1 MKNSYFNNEF
11 CSFLGQG
18 LGSRG
23 GVAPPSAE
31 RILGHMERIRS
42 RGTCPVMFRA
52 EGMQKALQIA
62 QAACTDTQRMLFSN
76 LFQLLDEDEP
86 HTPSTN
92 KNSTGGKGRGR
103 KAAPTFGN
111 SNKKNA
117 KSVIKG
123 ILETS
128 EESSEVSHDL
138 QTECNWFYNDLILFL
153 FFQGRGS
160 YKTKTNKKT
169 KKNKRCCIR

>member
-1 MKNSYFNNEF
+1 M
-11 CSFLGQG
+11 FLLKIVLCYWFHILKVFLIPGQG

-76 LFQLLDEDEP
+76 LFQLLEEDEP
-86 HTPSTN
+86 HPPTTN
-92 KNSTGGKGRGR
+92 KNSAGGKGRGR
-103 KAAPTFGN
+103 KAAPTFN

-117 KSVIKG
+117 KSVIKDL
-123 ILETS
+123 LESS
-128 EESSEVSHDL
+128 EESSEVSRIYIVFV
-138 QTECNWFYNDLILFL
+138 QY
-153 FFQGRGS
+153 
-160 YKTKTNKKT
+160 
-169 KKNKRCCIR
+169 

>member
-1 MKNSYFNNEF
+1 LTFSCKIYHIKRFWYLNLIKT
-11 CSFLGQG
+11 CSILGQG

-42 RGTCPVMFRA
+42 RGTCPVLFRA

-76 LFQLLDEDEP
+76 LFQLLEDDEP
-86 HTPSTN
+86 HTPTTN

-111 SNKKNA
+111 SNKRTTVML
-117 KSVIKG
+117 KSVIKE
-123 ILETS
+123 LSDSS
-128 EESSEVSHDL
+128 EESSEVS
-138 QTECNWFYNDLILFL
+138 TANVYRVKCFI
-153 FFQGRGS
+153 
-160 YKTKTNKKT
+160 
-169 KKNKRCCIR
+169 

>member
-1 MKNSYFNNEF
+1 MAI
-11 CSFLGQG
+11 SFFYYIINYITGQG

-42 RGTCPVMFRA
+42 RGTCPVLFRA

-76 LFQLLDEDEP
+76 LFQLLEEDEP
-86 HTPSTN
+86 HAPTTN
-92 KNSTGGKGRGR
+92 RNSTSGKRGR

-117 KSVIKG
+117 KSVIKD
-123 ILETS
+123 LSDSS
-128 EESSEVSHDL
+128 EESSEVSQPFCRVYL
-138 QTECNWFYNDLILFL
+138 LI
-153 FFQGRGS
+153 
-160 YKTKTNKKT
+160 
-169 KKNKRCCIR
+169 

>member
-1 MKNSYFNNEF
+1 
-11 CSFLGQG
+11 
-18 LGSRG
+18 
-23 GVAPPSAE
+23 
-31 RILGHMERIRS
+31 MERIRS

-76 LFQLLDEDEP
+76 LFQLLEEDEP
-86 HTPSTN
+86 HVPTTN

-117 KSVIKG
+117 KSVIKD
-123 ILETS
+123 LSESS
-128 EESSEVSHDL
+128 EESSEVS
-138 QTECNWFYNDLILFL
+138 
-153 FFQGRGS
+153 
-160 YKTKTNKKT
+160 
-169 KKNKRCCIR
+169 KNCLLL

>member
-1 MKNSYFNNEF
+1 MLG
-11 CSFLGQG
+11 FLFLISGQG

-52 EGMQKALQIA
+52 DGMKKALQVA

-76 LFQLLDEDEP
+76 LFQLLEEDVP
-86 HTPSTN
+86 HTPATN

-103 KAAPTFGN
+103 KAAATFAN

-117 KSVIKG
+117 KSVIKN
-123 ILETS
+123 LS
-128 EESSEVSHDL
+128 ESSEVTSEVSRNNIVVVPCL
-138 QTECNWFYNDLILFL
+138 YLFIK
-153 FFQGRGS
+153 
-160 YKTKTNKKT
+160 YIIKK
-169 KKNKRCCIR
+169 KKYICME

>member
-1 MKNSYFNNEF
+1 MHTQIIVICVKKNYHSIFILNII
-11 CSFLGQG
+11 SGQG

-42 RGTCPVMFRA
+42 RGTCPVLFRA

-76 LFQLLDEDEP
+76 LFQLLEEDEP
-86 HTPSTN
+86 HTPTTN
-92 KNSTGGKGRGR
+92 KNSTGGGKGRGR

-111 SNKKNA
+111 SNKRNA
-117 KSVIKG
+117 KSVIKS
-123 ILETS
+123 LSESS
-128 EESSEVSHDL
+128 EESSEVSINYL
-138 QTECNWFYNDLILFL
+138 
-153 FFQGRGS
+153 
-160 YKTKTNKKT
+160 
-169 KKNKRCCIR
+169 

>member
-1 MKNSYFNNEF
+1 MWVFILKFILIS
-11 CSFLGQG
+11 GQG

-42 RGTCPVMFRA
+42 WGTCPVMFRA

-76 LFQLLDEDEP
+76 LFQLLEEDEP
-86 HTPSTN
+86 HTPTTN

-111 SNKKNA
+111 SNKRNA
-117 KSVIKG
+117 KSVIKD
-123 ILETS
+123 LSESS
-128 EESSEVSHDL
+128 EESSEVSF
-138 QTECNWFYNDLILFL
+138 NIIFNMFYVDIN
-153 FFQGRGS
+153 
-160 YKTKTNKKT
+160 Y
-169 KKNKRCCIR
+169 

>member
-1 MKNSYFNNEF
+1 MINCLFNRIVLL
-11 CSFLGQG
+11 SIIISGQG

-42 RGTCPVMFRA
+42 RGICPVMFQA

-76 LFQLLDEDEP
+76 LFQLLEEDEP
-86 HTPSTN
+86 QAPTNN

-117 KSVIKG
+117 KSVIKDV
-123 ILETS
+123 LSES
-128 EESSEVSHDL
+128 LEESSEVSKPVNQD
-138 QTECNWFYNDLILFL
+138 FLILTCYKKQICIVL
-153 FFQGRGS
+153 GGGS
-160 YKTKTNKKT
+160 N
-169 KKNKRCCIR
+169 

>member
-1 MKNSYFNNEF
+1 VDKVLETVFLYTNLLYTNKHTVFILNII
-11 CSFLGQG
+11 LGQG

-42 RGTCPVMFRA
+42 RGTCPVLFRA

-76 LFQLLDEDEP
+76 LFQLLEEDEP
-86 HTPSTN
+86 HTPTTN

-111 SNKKNA
+111 SNKRNA

-123 ILETS
+123 LSESS
-128 EESSEVSHDL
+128 EESSEVSRNRL
-138 QTECNWFYNDLILFL
+138 KLLSL
-153 FFQGRGS
+153 L
-160 YKTKTNKKT
+160 KV
-169 KKNKRCCIR
+169 